1 MKTYL
6 DKLKNIYAIHFNGE
20 YVVIAHTKLHILRPD
35 GTLVACRGDLRYA
48 GRITFLSGNRMLL
61 CSSKAVFHMIDLT
74 TGEDLWTAPYTK
86 NNLNVNPIAISPN
99 EKFAYTYD
107 RWNDGK
113 IDRSFISQLNL
124 ETHETEIID
133 MHLDAGSSRDICC
146 EDETTPCLLKTL
158 IETIGGK
165 NYLICG
171 VRLHDFFCQ
180 EARSTSNWKTKWS
193 RELPCASPQMFFGF
207 TDRVVTSDLHIFTPA
222 TGEDVDLLENETEH
236 TLPQEQPNRCWL
248 DRTGRYLCI
257 RYDRGNVII
266 DTQERKIAA
275 TYAAKFKLGCLI
287 GGEYWLGTE
296 NGVVRKPFPAFE
308 DIPPYKPATHLASA
322 TSAYYAKHPELW

>member
-6 DKLKNIYAIHFNGE
+6 DKLKNVYAVRFNGE

-35 GTLVACRGDLRYA
+35 GTLVACRSDLRYA

-74 TGEDLWTAPYTK
+74 TGEDIWTAPYTK
-86 NNLNVNPIAISPN
+86 TSLNVNPIAISPN

-107 RWNDGK
+107 RGF
-113 IDRSFISQLNL
+113 DRKFNECFISQLNL

-133 MHLDAGSSRDICC
+133 MNLDAGASRDICC

-165 NYLICG
+165 AYTICG

-180 EARSTSNWKTKWS
+180 EAQYTNSWKTKWYFEGS
-193 RELPCASPQMFFGF
+193 RRSVMNFFGSP
-207 TDRVVTSDLHIFTPA
+207 DRVLTSDLRIFTPA
-222 TGEDVDLLENETEH
+222 TGEDVDLLENESEH
-236 TLPQEQPNRCWL
+236 TLPQEHPNRCWL
-248 DRTGRYLCI
+248 DHTGRYLCV
-257 RYDRGNVII
+257 RYMEGNVVI

-275 TYAAKFKLGCLI
+275 TYAAKYKEGCLI
-287 GGEYWLGTE
+287 GNEYWLGTD

-308 DIPPYKPATHLASA
+308 EIPPYKPANHLAAA
-322 TSAYYAKHPELW
+322 TSAFYSKHPELW